1 MRYDPE
7 ADVLTVVISEGGR
20 LSHAEEVGD
29 IVLHLD
35 EKDRPLLMEILNAS
49 KVIPAMVRALAR
61 REATR
66 EYGATA

>member
-35 EKDRPLLMEILNAS
+35 EKDRPLFIDPQRQQGN
-49 KVIPAMVRALAR
+49 
-61 REATR
+61 TR
-66 EYGATA
+66 HG

>member
-1 MRYDPE
+1 
-7 ADVLTVVISEGGR
+7 
-20 LSHAEEVGD
+20 VGD

-66 EYGATA
+66 EYEATA